1 MFGKYSGLVTA
12 IVLWALAHPGAALA
26 GPYEDGVAAFRNQD
40 YAVAIELWRPLAE
53 KGDGRAQAR
62 MAELYLS
69 GRGVLRNYAE
79 ALFWCQQSAD
89 QGEARAQYVLASMY
103 RDGRGVK
110 KDPLRAIELF
120 RKAADQDFHWAQ
132 YNLGLMYFTGEGG
145 RPDYLKAYHWLSL
158 AANAHDS
165 DDRDD
170 AEVQSTAAFLL
181 DAAAAKLTPEQIA
194 DAKQRIDEWKPT
206 PTR

>member
-1 MFGKYSGLVTA
+1 MLTRSTRFAIA
-12 IVLWALAHPGAALA
+12 IVLWALAHPGAAVA
-26 GPYEDGVAAFRNQD
+26 GPYEDGVTAFRDQD
-40 YAVAIELWRPLAE
+40 YAAAIDLWRPLAE

-79 ALFWCQQSAD
+79 ALFWCQQGAD

-103 RDGRGVK
+103 RDGKGVP
-110 KDPLRAIELF
+110 KDALQAIELF

-132 YNLGLMYFTGEGG
+132 YKLGLMYFTGEGG

-165 DDRDD
+165 DTPDD
-170 AEVQSTAAFLL
+170 AEVRSTAAFLL
-181 DAAAAKLTPEQIA
+181 DAVAAKMTPEQIRE
-194 DAKQRIDEWKPT
+194 AKQRIDEWKPT
-206 PTR
+206 RTR